1 MLKKILS
8 ISGKP
13 GLYKL
18 ISQGRNMV
26 IIESLKEKKR
36 MPAYAHEKILSLGD
50 IAMYT
55 NEGEVPLNDVMKSI
69 KEKEGGKAINIDL
82 KKADAKDLAAYMTE
96 ILPTYDRE
104 RVYASDMKK
113 LFSWYNL
120 LIETGNDN
128 FESEEK

>member
-8 ISGKP
+8 ISGKS

-18 ISQGRNMV
+18 ISQGRNML
-26 IIESLKEKKR
+26 IIESLKEKRR

-69 KEKEGGKAINIDL
+69 KEKEGGKVIEIDL
-82 KKADAKDLAAYMTE
+82 KKADAKILSDYMAV
-96 ILPTYDRE
+96 ILPNYDKE
-104 RVYASDMKK
+104 RVYVSDMKK

-128 FESEEK
+128 FENDEK

>member
-8 ISGKP
+8 ISGKS

-18 ISQGRNMV
+18 ISQGRNML
-26 IIESLKEKKR
+26 IIESLKDKRR

-55 NEGEVPLNDVMKSI
+55 SEGEVPLNDVMKSI
-69 KEKEGGKAINIDL
+69 KEKEGGKVIEIDL
-82 KKADAKDLAAYMTE
+82 KKADAKILSDYMAE
-96 ILPTYDRE
+96 ILPNYDKE
-104 RVYASDMKK
+104 RVYVFDMKK

-128 FESEEK
+128 FENEEK

>member
-18 ISQGRNMV
+18 ISQGRNML
-26 IIESLKEKKR
+26 IIESLKEQKR

-55 NEGEVPLNDVMKSI
+55 DEGEIPLIDVMKNI
-69 KEKEGGKAINIDL
+69 KEKEGGKAIELDF
-82 KKADAKDLAAYMTE
+82 KKADAKTISAYMGK
-96 ILPTYDRE
+96 ILPNYDKE
-104 RVYASDMKK
+104 RVYVSDMKK

-128 FESEEK
+128 FETEEN

>member
-8 ISGKP
+8 ISGKS

-18 ISQGRNMV
+18 ISQGRNML
-26 IIESLKEKKR
+26 IIESLKEKRR

-69 KEKEGGKAINIDL
+69 KEKEGGK
-82 KKADAKDLAAYMTE
+82 
-96 ILPTYDRE
+96 
-104 RVYASDMKK
+104 V
-113 LFSWYNL
+113 
-120 LIETGNDN
+120 IEKSGC
-128 FESEEK
+128 

>member
-8 ISGKP
+8 ISGKS

-18 ISQGRNMV
+18 ISQGRNML
-26 IIESLKEKKR
+26 IIESLKEKRR

-55 NEGEVPLNDVMKSI
+55 NEREVPLNDVMKSI
-69 KEKEGGKAINIDL
+69 KEKEGGKVIEIDL
-82 KKADAKDLAAYMTE
+82 KKADAKILSDYMAE
-96 ILPTYDRE
+96 ILPNYDKE
-104 RVYASDMKK
+104 RVYVSDMKK

-128 FESEEK
+128 FENDEK

>member
-1 MLKKILS
+1 
-8 ISGKP
+8 
-13 GLYKL
+13 
-18 ISQGRNMV
+18 
-26 IIESLKEKKR
+26 
-36 MPAYAHEKILSLGD
+36 
-50 IAMYT
+50 
-55 NEGEVPLNDVMKSI
+55 MKSI

>member
-18 ISQGRNMV
+18 ISQGRNML

>member
-8 ISGKP
+8 ISGKS

-18 ISQGRNMV
+18 ISQGRNML
-26 IIESLKEKKR
+26 IIESLKDKRR

-55 NEGEVPLNDVMKSI
+55 SEGEVPLNDVMKSI
-69 KEKEGGKAINIDL
+69 KEKDGGKVIEIDL
-82 KKADAKDLAAYMTE
+82 KKADAKILSDYMAE
-96 ILPTYDRE
+96 ILPNYDKE
-104 RVYASDMKK
+104 RVYVSDMKK

-128 FESEEK
+128 FENEEK

>member
-8 ISGKP
+8 ISGKS

-18 ISQGRNMV
+18 ISQGRNML
-26 IIESLKEKKR
+26 IIESLKDKRR

-55 NEGEVPLNDVMKSI
+55 SEGEVPLNDVMKSI
-69 KEKEGGKAINIDL
+69 KEKEGGKVIEIDL
-82 KKADAKDLAAYMTE
+82 KKADAKILSDYMAE
-96 ILPTYDRE
+96 ILPNYDKE
-104 RVYASDMKK
+104 RVYVSDMKK

-128 FESEEK
+128 FENEEK

>member
-1 MLKKILS
+1 
-8 ISGKP
+8 
-13 GLYKL
+13 
-18 ISQGRNMV
+18 
-26 IIESLKEKKR
+26 

-69 KEKEGGKAINIDL
+69 KEKEGGKVIEIDL
-82 KKADAKDLAAYMTE
+82 KKADDKILSDYMAE
-96 ILPTYDRE
+96 ILPNYDKE
-104 RVYASDMKK
+104 RVYVSDMKK

-128 FESEEK
+128 FENDEK